1 MQFYRKY
8 DILFSR
14 LVTSEGE
21 KTMKLQSKILAMAI
35 LPLIIL
41 GAATLIVSNIE
52 INAVVTDSIE
62 NGLRASA
69 HSVSDTLSYVD
80 EGEYFVDGDILYK
93 GEFNITESTEIAD
106 DLRNSA
112 DTDITIFFG
121 DTRYMTSVIDD
132 SGNRVLYTQAGAAI
146 IEKVL
151 NGGQEH
157 FATHVDVVGQEYFA
171 YYMPLYAPDG
181 STIIGMVFAG
191 MPQADAEG
199 QINTIIGIVAG
210 MVIGVMIAAGIIV
223 FIAVLRMVKALHAG
237 TEALEKL
244 SEGKL
249 NVNLDEKVLKRKDEL
264 GIIGRA
270 IQKLKDELTGIITG
284 IKEQSNELNSS
295 SVYLQEKAAASAEHV
310 TQVERAVEEIADGA
324 GNQAEETQKAT
335 ENVIIMG
342 NMIEETV
349 TAIDSLNQNAKQIKE
364 LGEQATAT
372 LHALEAIN
380 KQTTSAIDV
389 ISEQTNTTN
398 TSAQKIKEATALI
411 TDIAEETNLLS
422 LNASIEAARA
432 GEQGRGFAVVAA
444 QIQKLAEQSNESARQ
459 IEEIIT
465 SLLRDSEKAV
475 ETMEEVR
482 VIMGKQNEH
491 VGKTDEQVNQVLDRV
506 DQSIEAIS
514 KIADQTATI
523 NDARVNV
530 TDTVQNLTAVAEEN
544 AASTQES
551 AASVNQVGEIIHDI
565 ADNANHL
572 KDIASNLDR
581 SMSMF
586 EM

>member
-1 MQFYRKY
+1 
-8 DILFSR
+8 
-14 LVTSEGE
+14 
-21 KTMKLQSKILAMAI
+21 MKLKSKILAMALI
-35 LPLIIL
+35 PLLAL
-41 GAATLIVSNIE
+41 GVATLILCNIE

-62 NGLRASA
+62 NGLRSA
-69 HSVSDTLSYVD
+69 AHAVSDTLSYVD
-80 EGEYFVDGDILYK
+80 EGEYYLEGDILYK
-93 GEFNITESTEIAD
+93 GEFNITDSTEIAD
-106 DLRNSA
+106 DLRKSA
-112 DTDITIFFG
+112 DTDITIFYG
-121 DTRYMTSVIDD
+121 DTRYMTSVVDA
-132 SGNRVLYTQAGAAI
+132 SGNRVLYTQAGAAV

-151 NGGQEH
+151 NGGKEH
-157 FATHVDVVGQEYFA
+157 FATNVDVVGQKYFGF
-171 YYMPLYAPDG
+171 YMPLYGADG

-191 MPQADAEG
+191 MPQAHAES
-199 QINTIIGIVAG
+199 QINTIIGIIAG
-210 MVIGVMIAAGIIV
+210 MVIGVMLIVAVIV
-223 FIAVLRMVKALHAG
+223 FVAIHIMVKALRAG
-237 TEALEKL
+237 TDALEQL
-244 SEGKL
+244 SQGKL
-249 NVNLDEKVLKRKDEL
+249 NMNIDNKILKRKDEI
-264 GIIGRA
+264 GVIGRA
-270 IQKLKDELTGIITG
+270 IQKLKEELVSIITS
-284 IKEQSNELNSS
+284 IKAQSNDLSESS
-295 SVYLQEKAAASAEHV
+295 IYLQEKAAASAEHV

-324 GNQAEETQKAT
+324 GNQAQETQKAT
-335 ENVIIMG
+335 ENVIVMG

-349 TAIDSLNQNAKQIKE
+349 NEIDSLNENAKQIKE

-372 LHALEAIN
+372 LHNLEAIN
-380 KQTTSAIDV
+380 KQTTASIDV
-389 ISEQTNTTN
+389 IYEQTNTTN

-482 VIMGKQNEH
+482 IIMDKQNEN
-491 VGKTDEQVNQVLDRV
+491 VEKTDEQVNQVLDRV
-506 DQSIEAIS
+506 DQSIEAIG
-514 KIADQTATI
+514 KIAGQTTTI
-523 NDARVNV
+523 NDARISV

-572 KDIASNLDR
+572 KDIAGNLDR
-581 SMSMF
+581 SMAMF
-586 EM
+586 EL